1 MKKQL
6 QQKGYRSGYSKRST
20 NLVDQT
26 EIDVLEQTTVIMDL
40 NDKTKNK
47 KKNPLQ
53 YGVIKIKCVQHSC

>member
-20 NLVDQT
+20 DLVDQT
-26 EIDVLEQTTVIMDL
+26 EINVLEQTTVIMDL
-40 NDKTKNK
+40 NDKTKQ